1 MKFDLAVNRDY
12 TVAFN
17 CDKDVEHLLE
27 LWYCNTFSCDEFL
40 DIKEFKEFCKD
51 TIGGEHFNEASK
63 ILKQLKAKGEQ
74 LVKQGY
80 TVYFEDFIQINTS
93 N

>member
-17 CDKDVEHLLE
+17 CDKDVESFARVMALQCLLVD
-27 LWYCNTFSCDEFL
+27 DEFL

-74 LVKQGY
+74 LVETRIYSIFRGFY
-80 TVYFEDFIQINTS
+80 TNKH
-93 N
+93 